1 MTAPKHVANS
11 DRTRRKHDMGKR
23 GRGREGGKRGKR
35 KDKEEGRTLGRL
47 LTVFGYSE
55 TLDSIDREKS
65 R

>member
-1 MTAPKHVANS
+1 MWPTVMGRAENMTWE
-11 DRTRRKHDMGKR
+11 REGEG
-23 GRGREGGKRGKR
+23 GRGGKR